1 MPSVM
6 GLLEERERA
15 ARQRVEALQA
25 ELREAEAVWER
36 FVIARET
43 VGEVLAEPRGG
54 EDVAPVV
61 VAGERP
67 VQVRQAVP
75 GSVVPHWEEGL
86 APAVLAPDYQRI
98 MDVLAGGNGT
108 RGEAMD
114 CRRLAAAL
122 GLERSRRKWKGCGR
136 KPSAWPHGAGWR
148 RNVRGCS
155 TCPSGEAAAHD
166 CAHREVSP

>member
-43 VGEVLAEPRGG
+43 VGEVLGEPRKAG
-54 EDVAPVV
+54 DTPQAV
-61 VAGERP
+61 VADERP
-67 VQVRQAVP
+67 VQVTAAVP

-86 APAVLAPDYQRI
+86 APTVLAPDYRRI
-98 MDVLAGGNGT
+98 TDILAGGNGAG
-108 RGEAMD
+108 GEAMD
-114 CRRLAAAL
+114 CRQLAAAL
-122 GLERSRRKWKGCGR
+122 GLEPVPAKVEGVRSKAKRLAAR
-136 KPSAWPHGAGWR
+136 GWLTEER
-148 RNVRGCS
+148 PGLFSV
-155 TCPSGEAAAHD
+155 PAA
-166 CAHREVSP
+166 RVGGS

>member
-1 MPSVM
+1 MD
-6 GLLEERERA
+6 
-15 ARQRVEALQA
+15 ALQA
-25 ELREAEAVWER
+25 ELREAEAVRER

-54 EDVAPVV
+54 EDVVPVV

-98 MDVLAGGNGT
+98 MDVLAGGNGM
-108 RGEAMD
+108 RGEATD
-114 CRRLAAAL
+114 CRQLAAGL
-122 GLERSRRKWKGCGR
+122 GLEPVPAKVEGVRSKAKRPAARGWLAEERPGLFSVPVGR
-136 KPSAWPHGAGWR
+136 GGGS
-148 RNVRGCS
+148 
-155 TCPSGEAAAHD
+155 
-166 CAHREVSP
+166 

>member
-67 VQVRQAVP
+67 VRVRQAVP
-75 GSVVPHWEEGL
+75 GQW
-86 APAVLAPDYQRI
+86 
-98 MDVLAGGNGT
+98 
-108 RGEAMD
+108 
-114 CRRLAAAL
+114 CRTGRK
-122 GLERSRRKWKGCGR
+122 GSPRRFSRRTTSGSWTSWPAGTGCAGR
-136 KPSAWPHGAGWR
+136 
-148 RNVRGCS
+148 
-155 TCPSGEAAAHD
+155 
-166 CAHREVSP
+166 